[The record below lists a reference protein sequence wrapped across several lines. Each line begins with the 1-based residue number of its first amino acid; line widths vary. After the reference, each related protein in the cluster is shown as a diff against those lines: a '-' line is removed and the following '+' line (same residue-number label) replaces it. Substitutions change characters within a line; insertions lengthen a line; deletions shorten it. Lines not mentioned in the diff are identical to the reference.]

1 MWIPNITLLQRDLLQ
16 QQGPWKS
23 SPTTVSVVI
32 VDRPR
37 PRDHGGRG
45 RTPRRHRRRRVLG
58 GNGGSGGE
66 QVLPLVASVGAAAT
80 QGMVC
85 TDMAKKPWTRLR
97 D

>member
-37 PRDHGGRG
+37 SRDHGGRG
-45 RTPRRHRRRRVLG
+45 HLPRRPRRRRVLG
-58 GNGGSGGE
+58 GNGSGGE

-80 QGMVC
+80 QGMIC
-85 TDMAKKPWTRLR
+85 MRFF
-97 D
+97 